1 MLGQSSFERKA
12 HILTRKPGD
21 RREPSTQPFRV
32 IKETCM
38 RFSRVVAGIFFLLA
52 VASAEIKIKV
62 VDPQDAA
69 VAGAQVQLLQAGN
82 PPPPAGP
89 RTPAQ
94 GTRFFPHAPPSAQ
107 PANVVPPGFPPA
119 ATSLSAR

>member
-62 VDPQDAA
+62 VDPQDPA
-69 VAGAQVQLLQAGN
+69 VAGAQVQLLQVGK
-82 PPPPAGP
+82 PA
-89 RTPAQ
+89 PAAVLSPSAE
-94 GTRFFPHAPPSAQ
+94 GTVFFPHPPPRPYRVILLA
-107 PANVVPPGFPPA
+107 PGFTPTPTALPP
-119 ATSLSAR
+119 

>member
-52 VASAEIKIKV
+52 VTSAEIKIKV

-69 VAGAQVQLLQAGN
+69 VAAGQVQLLQ
-82 PPPPAGP
+82 
-89 RTPAQ
+89 
-94 GTRFFPHAPPSAQ
+94 
-107 PANVVPPGFPPA
+107 VVKLAPA
-119 ATSLSAR
+119 AGLTTSADGTDVI